1 MPESKER
8 KLLTGLAMATAAFVS
23 YPISG
28 AAQLAA
34 PGRRLGPGRRLAPG
48 LRTAPGLR
56 NALPPGLRPG
66 FVPPGRR
73 AGFVPPGKRTGGEP
87 FVPPGRRNPPGSR
100 EPFIPPG
107 RRDDPLLDPLLRDL
121 Q

>member
-1 MPESKER
+1 MPVSKER
-8 KLLTGLAMATAAFVS
+8 KLLSGLAMATAAFVS

-28 AAQLAA
+28 AAQLVT
-34 PGRRLGPGRRLAPG
+34 PGRRLAPG
-48 LRTAPGLR
+48 GRLAPGLGTAPGLR
-56 NALPPGLRPG
+56 NASPPGLRSV

-73 AGFVPPGKRTGGEP
+73 QGFVPPGKRTGEDV
-87 FVPPGRRNPPGSR
+87 FVPPGTRNPPGSR

-107 RRDDPLLDPLLRDL
+107 RREDPLLDPLLRDL